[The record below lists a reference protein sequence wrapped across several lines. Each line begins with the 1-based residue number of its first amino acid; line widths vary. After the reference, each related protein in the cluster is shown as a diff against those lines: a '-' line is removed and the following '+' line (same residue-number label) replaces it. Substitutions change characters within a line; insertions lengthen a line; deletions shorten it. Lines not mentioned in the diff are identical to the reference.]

1 MLSIKKLSASIL
13 LIYAISYV
21 SSPFHVSFFHSLYQA
36 SSAFGQDQSQQIESS
51 NPCITYDRAEKIIII
66 TCKHTTLTDI
76 DNQLKDPSILH
87 KETYDGIWLLKAG
100 IVIDKGATLTIDSK
114 DTKWLKI
121 VAEGGGE
128 DDDNKEGGEE
138 GDKTAAHSISVLGGL
153 VIDSVKITS
162 WIPSIND
169 YMKYKVEIRQGS
181 TAQKTTPYDVDPR
194 PYIRVEEEADGYT
207 SITNSEIAYLGYD
220 CGGGCSG
227 LSYYGGLGH
236 ILKNNEIHHNR
247 FGYYSKGVSNTT
259 VEDNHVHHNF
269 MYGFDPHTGTHDM
282 IIRNNTV
289 HDHGAMGIICS
300 LDCYNIIIEGNE
312 VYRSTG
318 SGIMFSKNMTDSVAR
333 NNYVHDE
340 SKCIFVSQSHRNE
353 IYNNQMSDCNTGIRL
368 FHDASENSIYNNT
381 ILNSKLGINIED
393 VGSENKINSNTITNA
408 TERAVDIEDSGSN
421 NGNIINDNKV
431 VSFKR

>member
-1 MLSIKKLSASIL
+1 M
-13 LIYAISYV
+13 
-21 SSPFHVSFFHSLYQA
+21 
-36 SSAFGQDQSQQIESS
+36 
-51 NPCITYDRAEKIIII
+51 N
-66 TCKHTTLTDI
+66 
-76 DNQLKDPSILH
+76 
-87 KETYDGIWLLKAG
+87 AG

-121 VAEGGGE
+121 VAEGGE
-128 DDDNKEGGEE
+128 DDANKEGEE
-138 GDKTAAHSISVLGGL
+138 GDKTAAAHYISVLGSL
-153 VIDSVKITS
+153 AIDSVKITS

-247 FGYYSKGVSNTT
+247 FGYYSRGASNTT
-259 VEDNHVHHNF
+259 IEDNHVHHNF

-340 SKCIFVSQSHRNE
+340 SKCIFISQSHRNG
-353 IYNNQMSDCNTGIRL
+353 IYNNQMSDCNTGIHL

-381 ILNSKLGINIED
+381 ISNSKLSINIED
-393 VGSENKINSNTITNA
+393 LDLRTKLILI
-408 TERAVDIEDSGSN
+408 R
-421 NGNIINDNKV
+421 
-431 VSFKR
+431 

>member
-1 MLSIKKLSASIL
+1 MIYLSS
-13 LIYAISYV
+13 V
-21 SSPFHVSFFHSLYQA
+21 SHTTLPFRTLYYYKEEVL
-36 SSAFGQDQSQQIESS
+36 GEEQDQEKDNTITPPKSQGP
-51 NPCITYDRAEKIIII
+51 NPCITYDPENIVI
-66 TCKHTTLTDI
+66 TISCKHATLTDI

-87 KETYDGIWLLKAG
+87 KETYDGIWLLNAG
-100 IVIDKGATLTIDSK
+100 IVIDEGSTLTIDSK
-114 DTKWLKI
+114 DTRWIKI
-121 VAEGGGE
+121 VAEGGE
-128 DDDNKEGGEE
+128 DANKEEEE
-138 GDKTAAHSISVLGGL
+138 GDKAAAHYISVLGSL

-259 VEDNHVHHNF
+259 IEDNQVHHNF
-269 MYGFDPHTGTHDM
+269 MYGFDPHTGTNDM

-340 SKCIFVSQSHRNE
+340 DKCILVSQSHRNK
-353 IYNNQMSDCNTGIRL
+353 IYDNQMSDCNTGIRL

-381 ILNSKLGINIED
+381 ITNSKLGINLED
-393 VGSENKINSNTITNA
+393 IGSENEINSNRIINA
-408 TERAVDIEDSGSN
+408 TENAIDIEEGSADATN
-421 NGNIINDNKV
+421 NISENNEVTNSRSVGKE
-431 VSFKR
+431 